1 MYDSVFTILENFNN
15 QMIKNNLKIKN
26 TIINIKKDPSNLNF
40 EEYRRLRQNENKI
53 FNSIISTLKSE
64 DCKISD
70 YVLRFNLNDFIVYK
84 STINHQSTTSNFQK
98 VSIHELLLYLYT
110 ILKIDKHFN
119 DIDQMKC
126 YKTILD
132 LCDIHKD
139 LKMTLIIFNDQSNF
153 YFPIYIN

>member
-15 QMIKNNLKIKN
+15 QIIKNNLKIKN

-53 FNSIISTLKSE
+53 LNSIIFTLRSE

-70 YVLRFNLNDFIVYK
+70 YALRLNLNDFIVYK
-84 STINHQSTTSNFQK
+84 GILTYQITYNFQK
-98 VSIHELLLYLYT
+98 ISIYELLSSLYT

-126 YKTILD
+126 YKTILE
-132 LCDIHKD
+132 LCNIHKD
-139 LKMTLIIFNDQSNF
+139 IKMTLIIFNEQSNV